1 MSRGT
6 DAVTARNQ
14 AIASISNVVRRE
26 AYVMAYNDG
35 FYFIG
40 FALLL
45 SGLALLFCKK
55 VKAAGGAA
63 SH

>member
-1 MSRGT
+1 MQERRVIKRSLLF
-6 DAVTARNQ
+6 
-14 AIASISNVVRRE
+14 SNVLRRE

-45 SGLALLFCKK
+45 SGLAVLFCKK
-55 VKAAGGAA
+55 LKVGGGAA
-63 SH
+63 TH